1 MESIWRLETNFLVI
15 IINFNSPEPYP
26 YQTTYPQMIKTKNLI
41 IAVNVWLLT
50 EMDIGKIQIVVLIVE
65 QLYAKKN
72 VEILNREE

>member
-1 MESIWRLETNFLVI
+1 VEVRNEFFGLHIF
-15 IINFNSPEPYP
+15 INFNSPEAYP

-41 IAVNVWLLT
+41 IAVNVRQLM